1 MCIPSPAILH
11 LVLAVRDEH
20 FRLPAF
26 YADEDDFME
35 SLAAAYRK
43 AIRAFYEQGCRYLQL
58 DDTSWGTLCS
68 PEERSRLEQRGIDPN
83 KMELEPADSPW
94 GEIQTCHTLCP
105 GAYSVSTA
113 GHGGVM
119 VSREL
124 ADKVLCKEA
133 KTCGFMERGY
143 LCFEEDCAA
152 PVALRELMDRGLYQA
167 PVNEYFAPGEYEA
180 VINDSLQTFHPEYWQ
195 AREKMRAEK
204 ARTPHSKTA
213 KHKERER

>member
-1 MCIPSPAILH
+1 MMDYRENAGYVITDSCHVGESEFVLGVH
-11 LVLAVRDEH
+11 LTAPQQFVTWKCKDRTDYYWGH
-20 FRLPAF
+20 YFS
-26 YADEDDFME
+26 
-35 SLAAAYRK
+35 SLFDAQKDLVA
-43 AIRAFYEQGCRYLQL
+43 RAH
-58 DDTSWGTLCS
+58 
-68 PEERSRLEQRGIDPN
+68 EEVQYLEQRGIDPN

-119 VSREL
+119 VS
-124 ADKVLCKEA
+124 
-133 KTCGFMERGY
+133 
-143 LCFEEDCAA
+143 
-152 PVALRELMDRGLYQA
+152 RELMDRGLYQA

>member
-1 MCIPSPAILH
+1 MRDYRENAGYVITDSCHVGESEFVLGVH
-11 LVLAVRDEH
+11 LTAPQQFVTWKCKDRTDYYWGH
-20 FRLPAF
+20 YFS
-26 YADEDDFME
+26 
-35 SLAAAYRK
+35 SLFDAQKDLVA
-43 AIRAFYEQGCRYLQL
+43 RAH
-58 DDTSWGTLCS
+58 
-68 PEERSRLEQRGIDPN
+68 EEVQYLEQRGIDPN

>member
-1 MCIPSPAILH
+1 MRRFNI
-11 LVLAVRDEH
+11 
-20 FRLPAF
+20 
-26 YADEDDFME
+26 
-35 SLAAAYRK
+35 
-43 AIRAFYEQGCRYLQL
+43 
-58 DDTSWGTLCS
+58 W
-68 PEERSRLEQRGIDPN
+68 IDPN

>member
-1 MCIPSPAILH
+1 MNVRINQGYVITDSIHIGKAEFVIGEMSNTPAPFVTWECKDGNNYFWGHYLTT
-11 LVLAVRDEH
+11 
-20 FRLPAF
+20 
-26 YADEDDFME
+26 
-35 SLAAAYRK
+35 RK
-43 AIRAFYEQGCRYLQL
+43 AAERDLLERAVQ
-58 DDTSWGTLCS
+58 
-68 PEERSRLEQRGIDPN
+68 
-83 KMELEPADSPW
+83 ELEYQTRRQAEMEPQDSPW

>member
-1 MCIPSPAILH
+1 MMDYRENAGYVITDSCHVGESEFVLGVH
-11 LVLAVRDEH
+11 LTAPQQFVTWKCKDRTDYYWGH
-20 FRLPAF
+20 YFS
-26 YADEDDFME
+26 
-35 SLAAAYRK
+35 SLFDAQKDLVA
-43 AIRAFYEQGCRYLQL
+43 RAH
-58 DDTSWGTLCS
+58 
-68 PEERSRLEQRGIDPN
+68 EEVQYLEQRGIDPN

-94 GEIQTCHTLCP
+94 GEIQTCHTLCQ
-105 GAYSVSTA
+105 
-113 GHGGVM
+113 
-119 VSREL
+119 
-124 ADKVLCKEA
+124 EA

>member
-1 MCIPSPAILH
+1 MMDYRENAGYVITDSCHVGESEFVLGVH
-11 LVLAVRDEH
+11 LTAPQQFVTWKCKDRTDYYWGH
-20 FRLPAF
+20 YFS
-26 YADEDDFME
+26 
-35 SLAAAYRK
+35 SLFDAQKDLVA
-43 AIRAFYEQGCRYLQL
+43 RAH
-58 DDTSWGTLCS
+58 
-68 PEERSRLEQRGIDPN
+68 EEVQYLEQRGIDPN
-83 KMELEPADSPW
+83 KMELEPAD
-94 GEIQTCHTLCP
+94 CP